1 MINFMASVSALYI
14 YPVKSLG
21 GISLNTVDLTDR
33 GFRYDRRWLLVDENN
48 QFLTQRQHTQMALL
62 QAAII
67 DDGIEVHKRNTPSDS
82 IKFPFVTENKQRE
95 NVTIWDDVCEGVE
108 VSKEVS
114 QWFTDAL
121 AMNCRLMFMPDDSH
135 RKIDPRYALHNN
147 DITSFSD
154 AYPVML
160 IAKESLD
167 DLNERLDEKLPMN
180 RFRPN
185 LVIEGLEPYEEDWI
199 KHFSINGIDF
209 FGVKLCSRCVLT
221 TVNQQTGNK
230 GKEPLKTLATYRS
243 LNNNIYFGQNIIYK
257 GTGTLTKGDK
267 VKVIERKDK
276 PSFRILS
283 NN

>member
-1 MINFMASVSALYI
+1 MPSISGLYI

-21 GISLNTVDLTDR
+21 GISLDTVELTDR

-48 QFLTQRQHTQMALL
+48 QFLTQRKHTQMALL
-62 QAAII
+62 QAAIA
-67 DDGIEVHKRNTPSDS
+67 DDGIYVYKKNNPSGR
-82 IKFPFVTENKQRE
+82 IKFPFVTENKPGE
-95 NVTIWDDVCEGVE
+95 NVTIWDDVCEAVE

-121 AMNCRLMFMPDDSH
+121 AMNCKLMFMPDDSL
-135 RKIDPRYALHNN
+135 RNIDPRYALDDN

-199 KHFSINGIDF
+199 KHFSVNAIDF

-221 TVNQQTGNK
+221 TVNQQTGIK

-257 GTGTLTKGDK
+257 GKGTIATGDK
-267 VKVIERKDK
+267 VIVIERKEK
-276 PSFRILS
+276 PVFGI
-283 NN
+283 

>member
-1 MINFMASVSALYI
+1 MPSISGLYI

-21 GISLNTVDLTDR
+21 GISLDTVELTDR

-48 QFLTQRQHTQMALL
+48 QFLTQRKHTQMALL
-62 QAAII
+62 QAAIA
-67 DDGIEVHKRNTPSDS
+67 DDGIEVYKKNNPSER
-82 IKFPFVTENKQRE
+82 IKFPFVTENKPGE
-95 NVTIWDDVCEGVE
+95 NVTIWDDVCEAVE

-121 AMNCRLMFMPDDSH
+121 AMNCKLMFMPDDSL
-135 RKIDPRYALHNN
+135 RNIDPRYALDDN

-185 LVIEGLEPYEEDWI
+185 LVIEGLEPYEEDLI
-199 KHFSINGIDF
+199 KHFSVNAIDF

-221 TVNQQTGNK
+221 TVNQQTGIK

-257 GTGTLTKGDK
+257 GKGTIATGDK
-267 VKVIERKDK
+267 VIVIERKEK
-276 PSFRILS
+276 PVFGI
-283 NN
+283 

>member
-1 MINFMASVSALYI
+1 MPSISGLYI

-21 GISLNTVDLTDR
+21 GISLDTVELTDR

-48 QFLTQRQHTQMALL
+48 QFLTQRKHTQMALL
-62 QAAII
+62 QAAIA
-67 DDGIEVHKRNTPSDS
+67 DDGIEVYKKNNPSER
-82 IKFPFVTENKQRE
+82 IKFPFVTENKPGE
-95 NVTIWDDVCEGVE
+95 NVTIWDDVCEAVE

-121 AMNCRLMFMPDDSH
+121 AMNCKLMFMPDDSL
-135 RKIDPRYALHNN
+135 RNIDPRYALDDN

-199 KHFSINGIDF
+199 KHFSVNAIDF

-221 TVNQQTGNK
+221 TVNQQTGIK

-257 GTGTLTKGDK
+257 GKGTIATGDK
-267 VKVIERKDK
+267 VIVIERKEK
-276 PSFRILS
+276 PVFGI
-283 NN
+283 